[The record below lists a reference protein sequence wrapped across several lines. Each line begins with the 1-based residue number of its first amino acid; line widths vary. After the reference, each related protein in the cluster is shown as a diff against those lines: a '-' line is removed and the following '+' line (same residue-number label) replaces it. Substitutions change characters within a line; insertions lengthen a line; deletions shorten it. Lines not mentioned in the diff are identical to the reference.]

1 MRNPFDFA
9 GQVAVVIGGSGVLC
23 GAICEGLGEAGARVV
38 VVGGSRRERAEAVAE
53 RIRRAGGS
61 AEAEQVDVL
70 SRTSVGG
77 LAERIVAQH
86 GRVDILVN
94 GAGGARPEAT
104 TSDTRA
110 FFDLPEDAVRAVF
123 DLNMLGTF
131 FACQAFGR
139 IMVDQG
145 SGRVLNIS
153 SRGAFLPLTRSVAYS
168 AAKAA
173 VTNFTQWLA
182 VHLAQEYSTAIRVNA
197 LVPGFFLT
205 DQNRFLLQDPAA
217 GGPTERGRR
226 IIAHTPLKRFGEP
239 DDIVGPALWLL
250 SDAARFV
257 HGATIVVD
265 GGMSAYGGV

>member
-1 MRNPFDFA
+1 MRNPFDYA

-23 GAICEGLGEAGARVV
+23 GAIAEGLGEAGARVV
-38 VVGGSRRERAEAVAE
+38 VVGGTHRDRAEETAA
-53 RIRRAGGS
+53 RIRRAGGA
-61 AEAEQVDVL
+61 AEADQVDVL
-70 SRTSVGG
+70 SKDAVAA
-77 LAERIVAQH
+77 LADRIAARC

-104 TSDTRA
+104 TSDARP

-139 IMVDQG
+139 IMVQQG
-145 SGRVLNIS
+145 AGCVLNIS

-182 VHLAQEYSTAIRVNA
+182 VHLAQEYPARIRVNA

-205 DQNRFLLQDPAA
+205 DQNRFLLREPA
-217 GGPTERGRR
+217 GDQPTERGRR
-226 IIAHTPLKRFGEP
+226 IIAHTPMGRFGEP
-239 DDIVGPALWLL
+239 ADIVGPALWLL

-257 HGATIVVD
+257 HGATIAVD
-265 GGMSAYGGV
+265 GGMSAFGGV